1 MIFTHR
7 QAWTTLASLKPFDPY
22 AALGV
27 PHGAS
32 GARIRQAY
40 RTLSLQYHPD
50 KNANPE
56 AAEHFAAQ
64 ISRVRVGSV
73 WSRGLYKKA

>member
-64 ISRVRVGSV
+64 ISRVRAV
-73 WSRGLYKKA
+73 WSGVL